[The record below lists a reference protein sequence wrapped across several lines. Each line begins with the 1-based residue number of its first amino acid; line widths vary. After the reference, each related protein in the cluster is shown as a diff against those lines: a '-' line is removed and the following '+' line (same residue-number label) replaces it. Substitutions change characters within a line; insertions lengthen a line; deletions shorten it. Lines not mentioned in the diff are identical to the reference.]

1 MNPNPLQ
8 KARDLIARK
17 KGKRVASSASLPVL
31 SPETNGH
38 STNGRDPSELYE
50 IIRNNSTKPIKP
62 SAPVSKEITREDL
75 LAADEELAERYPNL
89 IYRDEDIERVRQRVR
104 TLEEVSLDIE
114 TRGSSKMLP
123 LYRKEALSFIKGKV
137 RLIQLAGGLPGETCY
152 LDAELLDR
160 GLLAEL
166 FEDLRGK
173 TLYVHNGIF
182 DLPRIKRAFGVDLMG
197 EEIRDTIVLSRI
209 ARSGEWER
217 DSEAKS
223 GVAPYRH
230 GIKDVLA
237 REIAVEI
244 PKDAPKRWDI
254 PLTEE
259 HLVYAG
265 DDVEHLPRLYGA
277 LIELVEERD
286 LGAGVELLKTVYP
299 LYMRQQYRG
308 VPFDKDRFDELQKK
322 IKGKV
327 EDARHRLEELA
338 PPHPEAETGGRWV
351 WGNKHG
357 INEEDPS
364 SGPGR
369 NGALRALSLAGI
381 ELDNLRRPTR
391 LEYLKKKD
399 SKGRRLVEAL
409 HDYYFYSSLLNSC
422 KTWIKYSYEDGR
434 LYPEVKFASQETGR
448 TAYAYPPIQNIS
460 KVLVD
465 EDLGIGLRD
474 CIRAPEGSKI
484 IKADYAAQELRILAH
499 LAGDANLVASF
510 TEGKDP
516 HLMVGE
522 KIAGCPLERG
532 TEDGEKY
539 RKLGKRANYGFS
551 YGAGPKRYATSVYED
566 TSTRITEKQAKAE
579 QRAFREAWPG
589 VYRWQQSFGARG
601 GSEPDA
607 WFTTS
612 YLGRRRYVGMREG
625 APNYCDRLN
634 APIQSGGA
642 DMLYLALE
650 KLLLNHAATEARVEV
665 VITTHDEIVLEVPEA
680 EAEFAKNW
688 LYTQMREALE
698 ELLGAELATE
708 DCVEVEVGPSWGGG

>member
-1 MNPNPLQ
+1 VTRGRAA
-8 KARDLIARK
+8 ARRPK
-17 KGKRVASSASLPVL
+17 KEV
-31 SPETNGH
+31 
-38 STNGRDPSELYE
+38 
-50 IIRNNSTKPIKP
+50 
-62 SAPVSKEITREDL
+62 TREVL
-75 LAADEELAERYPNL
+75 VGADEALVERFPNL
-89 IYRDEDIERVRQRVR
+89 VYTDEDIDKVRQWVR
-104 TLEEVSLDIE
+104 ALSEVSLDIE
-114 TRGSSKMLP
+114 TMGSSRTLP
-123 LYRKEALSFIKGKV
+123 LYRKEALSFIKGEI
-137 RLIQLAGGLPGETCY
+137 RLLQLAGDGEIYY
-152 LDAELLDR
+152 LDVALLDR
-160 GLLAEL
+160 DLLAEL

-357 INEEDPS
+357 IKEEDPS

-399 SKGRRLVEAL
+399 SKGRTLVEAL
-409 HDYYFYSSLLNSC
+409 HDYYFYSSLLSSC

-566 TSTRITEKQAKAE
+566 TSTRITDKQAKAE